1 VEVVLVDDAED
12 VRQVV
17 KSHLRHDGRFVV
29 VAEGGT
35 GAEAIALARAHKP
48 LIMVLDAS
56 MPDMD
61 GLEALPG
68 ILEASPNTQ
77 VAVLSGFGGQALE
90 LAAMELGATLYIE
103 KRQPIRE
110 LPNKLAQLIPA
121 GSRPETPQPALA
133 DDAPI
138 APEDA
143 AEIFAEHLERFRT
156 VFDQAAIG
164 MATMTLTGSVVR
176 VNDAMARVLGGGD
189 RQLIGRSYAHLA
201 ADVPTDLAVAVSG
214 VASGSVD
221 VVEVDHRLTREGDR
235 RALHSTLT
243 VVRDSASRPLYL
255 FCQAEDVT
263 ERTAALEELRRGEER
278 FRLLVEGVRDYA
290 IFLLDK
296 TGHVSTWNAGAERM
310 KRYTADEILGR
321 HFRTFYP
328 QHAQDARHPEHELEV
343 ALREGRYEEEG
354 WRVRRDGTTFWANVV
369 ITALFDSRGEHIGFA
384 KVTRDVTER
393 RQALEAL
400 EAAAA
405 QTAEFV
411 TITAHELQSPIA
423 AVSGA
428 ADLLDAHWTTMQDA
442 ERAALLANIN
452 RGATTL
458 RHLLDDLLMASRLGS
473 GSFHPT
479 TADHALTAILAD
491 AVADLNLPP
500 DAVVLD
506 CPQELQVRA
515 DRLRLQQILSNL
527 LTNAVKYGAT
537 PIVISAGR
545 TDGTV
550 EIRVTDS
557 GEGIPAELEP
567 RLFER
572 FARGAGRR
580 DRGTGLGLFI
590 VRELARVQGG
600 DARYEATEGGAR
612 FVVTLRAAHSDV
624 VTPEEPGPI
633 DSGRIR

>member
-1 VEVVLVDDAED
+1 MEVVLVDDAED

-17 KSHLRHDGRFVV
+17 HSHLRHDGRFVV
-29 VAEGGT
+29 VAEGST

-48 LIMVLDAS
+48 VIMVLDAS

-68 ILEASPNTQ
+68 ILEASPHTR

-90 LAAMELGATLYIE
+90 LAAIELGAALYVE

-110 LPNKLAQLIPA
+110 LPGKLAQLIPPR
-121 GSRPETPQPALA
+121 STPPETPRPGQV
-133 DDAPI
+133 DDAAI

-164 MATMTLTGSVVR
+164 MATMTLTGTVVR

-189 RQLIGRSYAHLA
+189 RQLIGRSYPHLA
-201 ADVPTDLAVAVSG
+201 ADVPTDLAAAVGTVAC
-214 VASGSVD
+214 GSAD
-221 VVEVDHRLTREGDR
+221 VVEVDHHLTQGGDR

-243 VVRDSASRPLYL
+243 AVRDSASRPLYL

-263 ERTAALEELRRGEER
+263 ERTAAIEELRRSEER

-310 KRYTADEILGR
+310 KRYQADEILGR

-343 ALREGRYEEEG
+343 AMREGRYEEEG
-354 WRVRRDGTTFWANVV
+354 WRVRKDGTTFWANVV

-400 EAAAA
+400 KAAAA
-405 QTAEFV
+405 QTAEFLA
-411 TITAHELQSPIA
+411 ITAHELQSPIA

-428 ADLLDAHWTTMQDA
+428 ADLLDAHWTTMQDT
-442 ERAALLANIN
+442 EREALLANIN
-452 RGATTL
+452 RGAATL

-473 GSFHPT
+473 GSFQPA
-479 TADHALTAILAD
+479 TADHAVAAILSD

-500 DAVVLD
+500 DAVVVE
-506 CPQELQVRA
+506 CPQDLQVRA
-515 DRLRLQQILSNL
+515 DRLRVQQILSNL

-537 PIVISAGR
+537 PIRISAER
-545 TDGTV
+545 TDGTI
-550 EIRVTDS
+550 EIRVADS

-600 DARYEATEGGAR
+600 DARYEATSNGAQ
-612 FVVTLRAAHSDV
+612 FVVTLSAAHSA
-624 VTPEEPGPI
+624 T
-633 DSGRIR
+633 R